1 MPRSLC
7 LLWLQCCVCDSL
19 VSVTFSRSVG
29 GDLCFHETVSG
40 RFGFGFHTGASSAS
54 VGFPDVLGAVGLVSE
69 RVVYADAGDAVCAS
83 VLLVL
88 AVSCR

>member
-1 MPRSLC
+1 MPRSLR

-19 VSVTFSRSVG
+19 VTVTFSRSVG
-29 GDLCFHETVSG
+29 GDQCFHEKVCG
-40 RFGFGFHTGASSAS
+40 RFGFGVHTGASSAT
-54 VGFPDVLGAVGLVSE
+54 VGFHDVLGAVGLVSE
-69 RVVYADAGDAVCAS
+69 RVVCADAGDAVYAS